1 MAVINSGVFGNL
13 AFLPF
18 EAQTPIVERFEF
30 LTDVIESRDGTEERI
45 ELRIEP
51 RQFFEYSVPLQY
63 IKKADAF
70 NTLYGGLRL
79 DWALPIWSE
88 GQFVGNLMASQTV
101 INCDTTLHDL
111 EAPGLA
117 LLFNNSQDFEAVEI
131 TSKTDT
137 SITISTDISARNGAY
152 LIPIKEA
159 VVMGSPSQATNGF
172 ESVLKITFQVKNVTI
187 VSGDIPTQFSGDDVY
202 FDAGI
207 MRGSSLE
214 KVLDMRQDVSDFS
227 IAKPSFSTPWSNPK
241 YRTPY
246 NFNVKDAEEVR
257 ALKEWI
263 FRRAGKFRAFWLPT
277 FEDDLRIESTGPIT
291 TSLQIADNSTL
302 DFALRRENIA
312 FLDSAGDW
320 HVRTITDFTPSGGSV
335 ILTLDT
341 ALNLDASEIM
351 TTSFIGLNRCDTDR
365 FELRWI
371 GNHVVECQVG
381 IVELNA

>member
-88 GQFVGNLMASQTV
+88 GQFVGNLTASQTV

-172 ESVLKITFQVKNVTI
+172 ESVLKITFQVKNATI
-187 VSGDIPTQFSGDDVY
+187 ISGTIPTQFSGDDIY

-214 KVLDMRQDVSDFS
+214 KVLDMRQDVADFG
-227 IAKPSFSTPWSNPK
+227 IAKPSFSSPWLNPK

-263 FRRAGKFRAFWLPT
+263 FRRAGKYRPFWLPT
-277 FEDDLRIESTGPIT
+277 FEDDLRIESTGAIT
-291 TSLQIADNSTL
+291 STLQIANNSTL

-320 HVRTITDFTPSGGSV
+320 HVRTITDFTPSGSSV

-341 ALNLDASEIM
+341 DLNLDASDIM

-371 GNHVVECQVG
+371 GNHIVECQVG